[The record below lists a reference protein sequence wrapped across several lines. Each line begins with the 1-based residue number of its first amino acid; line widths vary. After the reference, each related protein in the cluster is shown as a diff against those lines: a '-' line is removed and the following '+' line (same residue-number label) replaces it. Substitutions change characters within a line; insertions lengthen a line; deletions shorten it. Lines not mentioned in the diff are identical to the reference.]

1 MNFFD
6 FSITYGPKFSS
17 AAITTAQVFVY
28 SALLAVIISII
39 FGIMRLSKNIIIQ
52 VLATVYIEFYRGTSL
67 IIQMFW
73 IYYVLPLFGLPLPAL
88 LAGVL
93 ALGMNFGAYGAEVL
107 RAGILA
113 VPKGQWE
120 GAHALNFSKAKRM
133 QRIIIPQIYPII
145 LPPAANLAV
154 ELLKGTALVSLITL
168 VDLMF
173 VAKQINMM
181 TWLSAQSFG
190 LALLIYFIMARFV
203 LVPFLRWLEV
213 LAAKKVGRGK
223 A

>member
-17 AAITTAQVFVY
+17 AAITTAQIFVY
-28 SALLAVIISII
+28 SALLAVIISIV
-39 FGIMRLSKNIIIQ
+39 FGIMRLSKNLIIQ

-120 GAHALNFSKAKRM
+120 GALALNFSKAKRM

-190 LALLIYFIMARFV
+190 LALLIYFVMARFI

>member
-17 AAITTAQVFVY
+17 AAITTVQVFVY
-28 SALLAVIISII
+28 SSLLAVIISII
-39 FGIMRLSKNIIIQ
+39 FGIMRLSKNLIIQ
-52 VLATVYIEFYRGTSL
+52 VLATIYIEFYRGTSL

-120 GAHALNFSKAKRM
+120 GALALNFSKAKRM

-190 LALLIYFIMARFV
+190 LALLIYYIMARFV

>member
-39 FGIMRLSKNIIIQ
+39 FGIMRLSKNLIIQ
-52 VLATVYIEFYRGTSL
+52 VLATIYIEFYRGTSL

-120 GAHALNFSKAKRM
+120 GALALNFSKAKRM

-145 LPPAANLAV
+145 LPPASNLAV

-190 LALLIYFIMARFV
+190 LALLIYFIMARFI

>member
-133 QRIIIPQIYPII
+133 RRIIIPQIYPII
-145 LPPAANLAV
+145 LPPASNLAV

-190 LALLIYFIMARFV
+190 LALLIYFVMARFV

>member
-1 MNFFD
+1 LNFFD

-39 FGIMRLSKNIIIQ
+39 FGIMRLSKNLIIQ
-52 VLATVYIEFYRGTSL
+52 VLATIYIEFYRGTSL

-120 GAHALNFSKAKRM
+120 GALALNFSKAKRM

-190 LALLIYFIMARFV
+190 LALLIYFVMARFI

>member
-17 AAITTAQVFVY
+17 AAITTVQVFVY

-39 FGIMRLSKNIIIQ
+39 FGIMRLSKNLIIQ
-52 VLATVYIEFYRGTSL
+52 VLATIYIEFYRGTSL

-120 GAHALNFSKAKRM
+120 GALALNFSKAKRM

-154 ELLKGTALVSLITL
+154 ELLKGTALVSLITI

-190 LALLIYFIMARFV
+190 LALLIYYIMARFV

>member
-73 IYYVLPLFGLPLPAL
+73 IYYVLPLFGIPLPAL

-133 QRIIIPQIYPII
+133 RRIIIPQIYPII
-145 LPPAANLAV
+145 LPPASNLAV

-190 LALLIYFIMARFV
+190 LALLIYFVMARFI

>member
-1 MNFFD
+1 LNFFD

-120 GAHALNFSKAKRM
+120 GALALNFSKAKRM

-145 LPPAANLAV
+145 LPPASNLAV

-190 LALLIYFIMARFV
+190 LALLIYFVMARFI

>member
-73 IYYVLPLFGLPLPAL
+73 IYYVLPLFGIPLPAL

-120 GAHALNFSKAKRM
+120 GALALNFSKAKRM

-190 LALLIYFIMARFV
+190 LALLIYYIMARFI

>member
-6 FSITYGPKFSS
+6 FSISYGPKFSS

-39 FGIMRLSKNIIIQ
+39 FGIMRLSKNLIIQ
-52 VLATVYIEFYRGTSL
+52 VLATIYIEFYRGTSL

-73 IYYVLPLFGLPLPAL
+73 IYYVLPLFGIPLPAL

-190 LALLIYFIMARFV
+190 LALLIYFVMARFV

>member
-1 MNFFD
+1 LNFFD
-6 FSITYGPKFSS
+6 FSIAYGPKFSS

-52 VLATVYIEFYRGTSL
+52 VLATIYIEFYRGTSL

-73 IYYVLPLFGLPLPAL
+73 IYYVLPLFGIPLPAL

-190 LALLIYFIMARFV
+190 LALLIYFVMARFV

>member
-52 VLATVYIEFYRGTSL
+52 VLATIYIEFYRGTSL

-133 QRIIIPQIYPII
+133 RRIIIPQIYPII
-145 LPPAANLAV
+145 LPPASNLAV

-190 LALLIYFIMARFV
+190 LALLIYYIMARFI

>member
-17 AAITTAQVFVY
+17 AAITTAQIFVY

-52 VLATVYIEFYRGTSL
+52 VLATIYIEFYRGTSL

-145 LPPAANLAV
+145 LPPASNLAV

-173 VAKQINMM
+173 VAKQINML

-190 LALLIYFIMARFV
+190 LALLIYFVMARFV

>member
-120 GAHALNFSKAKRM
+120 GALALNFSKAKRM

-145 LPPAANLAV
+145 LPPASNLAV

-190 LALLIYFIMARFV
+190 LALLIYFIMARFI

>member
-17 AAITTAQVFVY
+17 AAITTAQIFVY
-28 SALLAVIISII
+28 SSLLAVIISII
-39 FGIMRLSKNIIIQ
+39 FGIMRLSKNLIIQ
-52 VLATVYIEFYRGTSL
+52 VLATIYIEFYRGTSL

-120 GAHALNFSKAKRM
+120 GALALNFSKAKRM

-190 LALLIYFIMARFV
+190 LALLIYYIMARFV

>member
-6 FSITYGPKFSS
+6 FSISYGPEFSS

-39 FGIMRLSKNIIIQ
+39 FGIMRLSKNLIIQ
-52 VLATVYIEFYRGTSL
+52 VLATIYIEFYRGTSL

-120 GAHALNFSKAKRM
+120 GALALNFSKAKRM

-145 LPPAANLAV
+145 LPPASNLAV

-190 LALLIYFIMARFV
+190 LALLIYFVMARFV

>member
-73 IYYVLPLFGLPLPAL
+73 IYYVLPLFGIPLPAL

-120 GAHALNFSKAKRM
+120 GALALNFSKAKRM

-190 LALLIYFIMARFV
+190 LALLIYFVMARFI

>member
-73 IYYVLPLFGLPLPAL
+73 IYYVLPLFGIPLPAL

-120 GAHALNFSKAKRM
+120 GALALNFSKAKRM

-190 LALLIYFIMARFV
+190 LALLIYFVMARFV

-213 LAAKKVGRGK
+213 LAAKKVGREK

>member
-39 FGIMRLSKNIIIQ
+39 FGIMRLSKNLIIQ
-52 VLATVYIEFYRGTSL
+52 VLATIYIEFYRGTSL

-73 IYYVLPLFGLPLPAL
+73 IYYVLPLFGLPLPAF

-120 GAHALNFSKAKRM
+120 GALALNFSKAKRM

-190 LALLIYFIMARFV
+190 LALLIYFVMARFI

>member
-1 MNFFD
+1 M
-6 FSITYGPKFSS
+6 
-17 AAITTAQVFVY
+17 
-28 SALLAVIISII
+28 
-39 FGIMRLSKNIIIQ
+39 
-52 VLATVYIEFYRGTSL
+52 
-67 IIQMFW
+67 
-73 IYYVLPLFGLPLPAL
+73 LPLFGIPLPAL

-93 ALGMNFGAYGAEVL
+93 ALGMNFGAYGAEVF

-120 GAHALNFSKAKRM
+120 GALALNFSKRKRM

-145 LPPAANLAV
+145 LPPASNLAV

-181 TWLSAQSFG
+181 TWFSAQSFG
-190 LALLIYFIMARFV
+190 LALIIYFTMINPISFLINLIGILVNSKNLNNQWKLPKIFNKPIMLFDI
-203 LVPFLRWLEV
+203 EII
-213 LAAKKVGRGK
+213 
-223 A
+223 

>member
-1 MNFFD
+1 LNFFD

-73 IYYVLPLFGLPLPAL
+73 IYYVLPLFGIPLPAL

-120 GAHALNFSKAKRM
+120 GALALNFSKAKRM

-190 LALLIYFIMARFV
+190 LALLIYYIMARFI

>member
-39 FGIMRLSKNIIIQ
+39 FGIMRLSKNLIIQ
-52 VLATVYIEFYRGTSL
+52 VLATIYIEFYRGTSL

-120 GAHALNFSKAKRM
+120 GALALNFSKAKRM

-190 LALLIYFIMARFV
+190 LALLIYYIMARFI

>member
-52 VLATVYIEFYRGTSL
+52 VLATIYIEFYRGTSL

-133 QRIIIPQIYPII
+133 RRIIIPQIYPII
-145 LPPAANLAV
+145 LPPASNLAV

-190 LALLIYFIMARFV
+190 LALLIYFVMARFV

>member
-73 IYYVLPLFGLPLPAL
+73 IYYVLPLFGIPLPAL

-133 QRIIIPQIYPII
+133 RRIIIPQIYPII
-145 LPPAANLAV
+145 LPPASNLAV
-154 ELLKGTALVSLITL
+154 ELLKGTALVSLITI

-190 LALLIYFIMARFV
+190 LALLIYYIMARFV

>member
-1 MNFFD
+1 
-6 FSITYGPKFSS
+6 
-17 AAITTAQVFVY
+17 
-28 SALLAVIISII
+28 
-39 FGIMRLSKNIIIQ
+39 MRLSKNIIIQ
-52 VLATVYIEFYRGTSL
+52 VLATIYIEFYRGTSL

-73 IYYVLPLFGLPLPAL
+73 IYYVLPLFGIPLPAL

-145 LPPAANLAV
+145 LPPGANLAV

>member
-39 FGIMRLSKNIIIQ
+39 FGIMRLSKNLIIQ
-52 VLATVYIEFYRGTSL
+52 VLATIYIEFYRGTSL

-73 IYYVLPLFGLPLPAL
+73 IYYVLPLFGIPLPAL

-120 GAHALNFSKAKRM
+120 GALALNFSKAKRM

-173 VAKQINMM
+173 VAKQINML

-190 LALLIYFIMARFV
+190 LALLIYYIMARFV

>member
-73 IYYVLPLFGLPLPAL
+73 IYYVLPLFGIPLPAL

-133 QRIIIPQIYPII
+133 RRIIIPQIYPII
-145 LPPAANLAV
+145 LPPASNLAV

-190 LALLIYFIMARFV
+190 LALLIYFVMARFV

>member
-73 IYYVLPLFGLPLPAL
+73 IYYVLPLFGIPLPAL

-120 GAHALNFSKAKRM
+120 GALALNFSKAKRM

-145 LPPAANLAV
+145 LHPAANLAV

-190 LALLIYFIMARFV
+190 LALLIYFIMARII

>member
-1 MNFFD
+1 M
-6 FSITYGPKFSS
+6 I
-17 AAITTAQVFVY
+17 AIASQHGAF
-28 SALLAVIISII
+28 LCEI
-39 FGIMRLSKNIIIQ
+39 F
-52 VLATVYIEFYRGTSL
+52 
-67 IIQMFW
+67 
-73 IYYVLPLFGLPLPAL
+73 
-88 LAGVL
+88 
-93 ALGMNFGAYGAEVL
+93 
-107 RAGILA
+107 RAGIEA
-113 VPKGQWE
+113 VSKQQWE
-120 GAHALNFSKAKRM
+120 GALALNFSKIKRM

-190 LALLIYFIMARFV
+190 LALIIYFIMARFL

-213 LAAKKVGRGK
+213 VAAKKVGRGK

>member
-17 AAITTAQVFVY
+17 AAITTVQVFVY
-28 SALLAVIISII
+28 SSLLAVIISII
-39 FGIMRLSKNIIIQ
+39 FGIMRLSKNLIIQ
-52 VLATVYIEFYRGTSL
+52 VLATIYIEFYRGTSL

-73 IYYVLPLFGLPLPAL
+73 IYYVLPLFGIPLPAL

-120 GAHALNFSKAKRM
+120 GALALNFSKAKRM

-190 LALLIYFIMARFV
+190 LALLIYFVMARFI

>member
-120 GAHALNFSKAKRM
+120 GALALNFSKAKRM

-154 ELLKGTALVSLITL
+154 ELLKGTALVSLITI

-190 LALLIYFIMARFV
+190 LALLIYFVMARFI

>member
-120 GAHALNFSKAKRM
+120 GALALNFSKAKRM

-145 LPPAANLAV
+145 LPPASNLAV

-190 LALLIYFIMARFV
+190 LALLIYYIMARFV

>member
-17 AAITTAQVFVY
+17 AAITTAQIFVY
-28 SALLAVIISII
+28 SSLLAVIISII
-39 FGIMRLSKNIIIQ
+39 FGIMRLSKNLIIQ
-52 VLATVYIEFYRGTSL
+52 VLATIYIEFYRGTSL

-73 IYYVLPLFGLPLPAL
+73 IYYVLPLFGIPLPAL

-120 GAHALNFSKAKRM
+120 GALALNFSKAKRM

-190 LALLIYFIMARFV
+190 LALLIYYIMARFV

-213 LAAKKVGRGK
+213 LAAKK
-223 A
+223 

>member
-1 MNFFD
+1 LNFFD

-73 IYYVLPLFGLPLPAL
+73 IYYVLPLFGIPLPAL

-120 GAHALNFSKAKRM
+120 GALALNFSKAKRM

-190 LALLIYFIMARFV
+190 LALLIYFVMARFI

>member
-17 AAITTAQVFVY
+17 AAITTVQVFVY
-28 SALLAVIISII
+28 SSLLAVIISII

-120 GAHALNFSKAKRM
+120 GALALNFSKAKRM

-154 ELLKGTALVSLITL
+154 ELLKGTALVSLITI

-190 LALLIYFIMARFV
+190 LALLIYYIMARFV

>member
-39 FGIMRLSKNIIIQ
+39 FGIMRLSKNLIIQ
-52 VLATVYIEFYRGTSL
+52 VLATIYIEFYRGTSL

-120 GAHALNFSKAKRM
+120 GALALNFSKAKRM

-190 LALLIYFIMARFV
+190 LALLIYFVMARFI

>member
-73 IYYVLPLFGLPLPAL
+73 IYYVLPLFGIPLPAL

-120 GAHALNFSKAKRM
+120 GALALNFSKAKRM

-190 LALLIYFIMARFV
+190 LALLIYFIMARFA

-223 A
+223 V

>member
-17 AAITTAQVFVY
+17 AAMTTAQVFVY

-120 GAHALNFSKAKRM
+120 GALALNFSKAKRM
-133 QRIIIPQIYPII
+133 QRIIIPQI
-145 LPPAANLAV
+145 L
-154 ELLKGTALVSLITL
+154 SLIH
-168 VDLMF
+168 
-173 VAKQINMM
+173 I
-181 TWLSAQSFG
+181 
-190 LALLIYFIMARFV
+190 
-203 LVPFLRWLEV
+203 
-213 LAAKKVGRGK
+213 
-223 A
+223 

>member
-1 MNFFD
+1 M
-6 FSITYGPKFSS
+6 Y
-17 AAITTAQVFVY
+17 
-28 SALLAVIISII
+28 
-39 FGIMRLSKNIIIQ
+39 
-52 VLATVYIEFYRGTSL
+52 
-67 IIQMFW
+67 
-73 IYYVLPLFGLPLPAL
+73 
-88 LAGVL
+88 
-93 ALGMNFGAYGAEVL
+93 
-107 RAGILA
+107 
-113 VPKGQWE
+113 
-120 GAHALNFSKAKRM
+120 KR
-133 QRIIIPQIYPII
+133 QPQIYPII

-190 LALLIYFIMARFV
+190 LALLIYFVMARFV

-213 LAAKKVGRGK
+213 LAAKNVGRGK